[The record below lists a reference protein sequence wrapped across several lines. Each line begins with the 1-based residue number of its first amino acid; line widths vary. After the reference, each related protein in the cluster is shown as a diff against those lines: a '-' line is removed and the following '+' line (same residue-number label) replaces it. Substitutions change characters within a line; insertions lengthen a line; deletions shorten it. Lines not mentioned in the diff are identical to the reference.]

1 MLSRSTRFAVRTL
14 SGVSAPAPRQ
24 SETESAIVNNA
35 IETGRMEVFLG
46 GGNEGSRV
54 MLLRDGRLQ
63 IHRRGVVDDILD
75 VLALGKHGALVAVH
89 REVPD
94 LPRCEAPDVKS
105 GLEVLAGAV
114 GSLAVVLR
122 PGQTLLSPPEQFR
135 ASFGFGPLQESLKET
150 LLQRSE
156 AKACAELL
164 RGTQQRLSRSQYD
177 CEAADRAGKYLKAG
191 LDVWGFAAWQIRH
204 FPMDGYKGAMLPQC
218 KDIKDIV
225 DHSSSVDLQS
235 TVAQQ
240 HHP

>member
-35 IETGRMEVFLG
+35 IETGRIEVSLG

-122 PGQTLLSPPEQFR
+122 PGQALLSPPEQFR
-135 ASFGFGPLQESLKET
+135 ASFGFGPLQESLLET
-150 LLQRSE
+150 QSAPRTGRRCQPQAPGNARPWTPKQFAQAHPVSH
-156 AKACAELL
+156 
-164 RGTQQRLSRSQYD
+164 
-177 CEAADRAGKYLKAG
+177 AG
-191 LDVWGFAAWQIRH
+191 
-204 FPMDGYKGAMLPQC
+204 PMQARVS
-218 KDIKDIV
+218 IV
-225 DHSSSVDLQS
+225 
-235 TVAQQ
+235 
-240 HHP
+240 